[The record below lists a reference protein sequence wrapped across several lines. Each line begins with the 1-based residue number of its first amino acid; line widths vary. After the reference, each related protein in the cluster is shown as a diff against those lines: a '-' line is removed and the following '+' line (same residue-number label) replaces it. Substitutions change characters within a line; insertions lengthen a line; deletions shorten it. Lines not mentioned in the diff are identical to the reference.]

1 MNKQEQRFECISRRD
16 ERKKKKRKKEKKE
29 KKRGIEE
36 KRKRR
41 GVATV
46 IFTTKITT
54 GSRCTIVGRYIG
66 AATKIVNQTVLEM
79 ERPGLITRS
88 PKTE

>member
-1 MNKQEQRFECISRRD
+1 MYLRARR
-16 ERKKKKRKKEKKE
+16 EKKKKKGKKRKK
-29 KKRGIEE
+29 KRSGGIEE
-36 KRKRR
+36 KRKRC